1 MNHKAFFGGEA
12 DEFEQDEQKT
22 TITTKTSVLVKSK
35 STDQIRSTTTT
46 TTIIENGKTKLVC
59 PRDQKKVNVLFRR
72 SKPML
77 IVLHRQMFTIVP
89 NIRQPT
95 TCEELGETQSYIDDM
110 EYLLAGFQADKLLS
124 SRCLR

>member
-1 MNHKAFFGGEA
+1 M
-12 DEFEQDEQKT
+12 
-22 TITTKTSVLVKSK
+22 TTKTSLAVKSK

-46 TTIIENGKTKLVC
+46 ITENGKRKLVC
-59 PRDQKKVNVLFRR
+59 PRNQKQVLTSLLRLADAHR
-72 SKPML
+72 L
-77 IVLHRQMFTIVP
+77 IHVSAQMYTVVP

-110 EYLLAGFQADKLLS
+110 DYLLAGFQADKLLS